1 MEKDFKK
8 SISRCFLVYLAL
20 YFALFLL
27 FYIPN
32 YVIEDY
38 AYLVGDFEY
47 VRLFFS
53 MLFEFTLGASGA
65 VVLFVVLIKRG
76 GVITSRVLSGALAI
90 AAAKIIYSLPYYYL
104 YFLSIGYDSID
115 GIPLYTLS
123 ALLAVIFEWAKLLL
137 FFVIIYFTARRHIM
151 RELILTLPKAHQKKP
166 TEKEKQV
173 LLASADARLAGE
185 LTLGGVFNFD
195 APVTLGIFL
204 ASVGQFVYALS
215 VEIKNAVD
223 YLTEFAGNYRTSEI
237 IYMTWCFVFVVA
249 ELIISHLVCY
259 YLKNTLA
266 KRIDSK
272 TETE

>member
-1 MEKDFKK
+1 
-8 SISRCFLVYLAL
+8 
-20 YFALFLL
+20 
-27 FYIPN
+27 
-32 YVIEDY
+32 
-38 AYLVGDFEY
+38 
-47 VRLFFS
+47 
-53 MLFEFTLGASGA
+53 MLT
-65 VVLFVVLIKRG
+65 
-76 GVITSRVLSGALAI
+76 GALAI

-137 FFVIIYFTARRHIM
+137 FFTLIYLTSRRHIM

-173 LLASADARLAGE
+173 LHASADARLAGE
-185 LTLGGVFNFD
+185 LTLGGVLNFD
-195 APVTLGIFL
+195 APVTLSIFL

-223 YLTEFAGNYRTSEI
+223 YLTEFAGNYRTGEI
-237 IYMTWCFVFVVA
+237 IYMTFCFVFVVA

-259 YLKNTLA
+259 YLKNRLSAAPTSD
-266 KRIDSK
+266 KEITK
-272 TETE
+272 